1 MNGEFNSDDH
11 YIYCCEQDTLRRN
24 RVALKHQSLKCSTWV
39 QSQKQQDNFSLC
51 PNKLLN
57 IIVIEVYTPTTNA
70 EEDERFNKDLKD
82 LDLILK
88 KKKMPVELTLF

>member
-1 MNGEFNSDDH
+1 M
-11 YIYCCEQDTLRRN
+11 
-24 RVALKHQSLKCSTWV
+24 
-39 QSQKQQDNFSLC
+39 C

-82 LDLILK
+82 LDLMLKK